1 VISVRTAIA
10 GCGVAVMAYAVA
22 GALTDPDLDP
32 VGVLVFL
39 GAALIA
45 HDAVWMPT
53 VLLVGFAV
61 TRLTPQRHR
70 AAVQAVAA
78 VSAVLGILA
87 LPLVL
92 GVGRAPDNPSI
103 QPLHY
108 GRNLALVV
116 VLAAV
121 GVFLAALSR
130 SVVRRARTRPPRPTS
145 AGDSD
150 EAPGDEPRP

>member
-1 VISVRTAIA
+1 MTPGRTAIA
-10 GCGVAVMAYAVA
+10 GCGVAIMAYAVV
-22 GALTDPDLDP
+22 GALTDRDVNP

-45 HDAVWMPT
+45 HDALWMPA
-53 VLLVGFAV
+53 VLLFGFAV
-61 TRLTPQRHR
+61 IRRTPSRYR
-70 AAVQAVAA
+70 AASQTVAV

-103 QPLHY
+103 QPLQY

-116 VLAAV
+116 VLIV
-121 GVFLAALSR
+121 GGRFLVALAR
-130 SVVRRARTRPPRPTS
+130 SALRRARSRSPRPKDANHS
-145 AGDSD
+145 G
-150 EAPGDEPRP
+150 